1 RSWRRS
7 RDYLCHVITV
17 KLKMYKFLP
26 GSRSQ
31 PQNPL
36 PGLPDLLGPD
46 GLRLPAHAGPSGT
59 ARFPGE
65 PVFQN
70 PSLRPSCRMRGSR
83 AERTLLKFRL
93 AIEKDAQQTG
103 LKWLKVL
110 KVSKRNWPVKR
121 SVNFRFLNKARSVRQ
136 KPGRRTAPGFSEGM
150 VDRKSTRLNSSHQ
163 ISSYAVFCL
172 KTTNK

>member
-1 RSWRRS
+1 
-7 RDYLCHVITV
+7 
-17 KLKMYKFLP
+17 
-26 GSRSQ
+26 
-31 PQNPL
+31 
-36 PGLPDLLGPD
+36 
-46 GLRLPAHAGPSGT
+46 
-59 ARFPGE
+59 PGE

-121 SVNFRFLNKARSVRQ
+121 SVNFRFLNKAGSVRQ
-136 KPGRRTAPGFSEGM
+136 KPGRRTARGFSEGM
-150 VDRKSTRLNSSHQ
+150 VFCPTTGSARAEALNQRSKPRGSLALGSPSWLARNKQGEGPRQPAPVGSSSWREATVAGDRKSTRLNSSHLV
-163 ISSYAVFCL
+163 ISYAVFCL
-172 KTTNK
+172 

>member
-1 RSWRRS
+1 MTRNASPSPEGKHIPDRRLGRSWRRS
-7 RDYLCHVITV
+7 RDYLWHVITV

-26 GSRSQ
+26 GPRSQ

-83 AERTLLKFRL
+83 AERTLLKFTL
-93 AIEKDAQQTG
+93 AIEKDAQQTEI
-103 LKWLKVL
+103 
-110 KVSKRNWPVKR
+110 
-121 SVNFRFLNKARSVRQ
+121 
-136 KPGRRTAPGFSEGM
+136 GRASCRERGRDWT
-150 VDRKSTRLNSSHQ
+150 
-163 ISSYAVFCL
+163 
-172 KTTNK
+172 